1 MIPIAPKRPVGR
13 PLVAIDYQAVAE
25 LAKLG
30 LSLDTI
36 ADRIGVDRTT
46 LTAHM
51 TRHPELRAAYNAGVA
66 DLVAIAAGKLRDM
79 VMAGDLGAVIFTLR
93 TKGGFTTPKQEVSV
107 TVTQSGPTI
116 DGHVTDIAI
125 EHSRLL
131 DGPNPDDYIPDI
143 EIVE

>member
-1 MIPIAPKRPVGR
+1 V
-13 PLVAIDYQAVAE
+13 VAIDFQAVAE

-30 LSLDTI
+30 LSIETI
-36 ADRIGVDRTT
+36 ADRIGVDRKT
-46 LTAHM
+46 LHNHM
-51 TRHPELRAAYNAGVA
+51 GRVPEFRAAYNAGVA
-66 DLVAIAAGKLRDM
+66 DLVTLAAGKLRNLVEM
-79 VMAGDLGAVIFTLR
+79 GDLGAICLVLR

-131 DGPNPDDYIPDI
+131 DGPNHDDYIPDI